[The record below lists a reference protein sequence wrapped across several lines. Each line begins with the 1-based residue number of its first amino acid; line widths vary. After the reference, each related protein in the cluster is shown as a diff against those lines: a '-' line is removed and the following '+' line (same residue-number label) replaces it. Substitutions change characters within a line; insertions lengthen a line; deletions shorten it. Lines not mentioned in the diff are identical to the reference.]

1 MNENDKL
8 IGSRIKHFRQQ
19 AGLTQTQLGEIIDMD
34 PSSLGRCEIGT
45 DRISL
50 TRLMR
55 ISDALKIDLYKF
67 FLVRDIEGNK
77 KTIEKITDLLSTAND
92 VQLGLIYNNISNLL
106 DLTNLNN

>member
-8 IGSRIKHFRQQ
+8 IGSRIKYFRQV
-19 AGLTQTQLGEIIDMD
+19 AGLTQAQLGELIDMD
-34 PSSLGRCEIGT
+34 SSSLGRCEIGT

-50 TRLMR
+50 TRLIR
-55 ISDALKIDLYKF
+55 IADILKVDLYKF
-67 FLVRDIEGNK
+67 FLIRDVDGNK